1 MKYKFLIILFIITS
15 CTSNSVQK
23 ANIELYR
30 SSGFALIY
38 DENDYVNKIIS
49 RRLNSN
55 EMEIG
60 HNKIKKNSIIRLT
73 NPENNKSL
81 QLKNTKKIDY
91 PGFFNIVITKKIADK
106 LSLDTNMPFVEIEE
120 KIKNQSFVAKKAVTF
135 EEEQQVSNTAPV
147 TEVNIKNISINK
159 NIKSKKNKKFSI
171 IIGEFYSK
179 KSAQDLVKT
188 LENNYVKKGSLK
200 VKKLSKNKFELLS
213 GPYSSIITLKERYFE
228 LNKYGFED
236 LDIKQNE

>member
-1 MKYKFLIILFIITS
+1 M
-15 CTSNSVQK
+15 
-23 ANIELYR
+23 
-30 SSGFALIY
+30 GH

-81 QLKNTKKIDY
+81 QLKN
-91 PGFFNIVITKKIADK
+91 TKKIADK

-147 TEVNIKNISINK
+147 TEVNIKNISIDK

>member
-120 KIKNQSFVAKKAVTF
+120 KIK
-135 EEEQQVSNTAPV
+135 
-147 TEVNIKNISINK
+147 
-159 NIKSKKNKKFSI
+159 
-171 IIGEFYSK
+171 
-179 KSAQDLVKT
+179 
-188 LENNYVKKGSLK
+188 
-200 VKKLSKNKFELLS
+200 
-213 GPYSSIITLKERYFE
+213 
-228 LNKYGFED
+228 
-236 LDIKQNE
+236 